1 MNIETLRNI
10 IQSAHVNFLIG
21 SGVSKPYLSTL
32 GNIEIWLTELNNNP
46 SNDKVKDAIVR
57 CSILFDYLNGVIIP
71 NLQATLSNHWKE
83 WKIMK
88 GRNISEEKQE
98 EGGKTQQEKLVR
110 SLGSTIENYKEFL
123 KSINTLIMARHT
135 NLHAKSVN
143 VFTTNIDMLVEFAS
157 RGLGISINDGF
168 SGREPAVFDDS
179 NFSKQEVRIS
189 PHLLKTSEITTINY
203 IKIHGSINWTMGENE
218 SIIADDALVNVQRV
232 KEAFSRI
239 QNSLIDVTKA
249 ADEFT
254 NPESASFMD
263 YLRDKVKYNS
273 NNKEEMMAGLNEA
286 ISLYSKII
294 MVNPTKR
301 KFRETVMDM
310 PFYELMRLYSNALER
325 ENSVMIV
332 AGFSFADEHL
342 TRITLRAAANNP
354 TLLIL
359 VLAYN
364 EDEKVS
370 ISKAIKKRGAIQNDN
385 IIIISPEEYKSENL
399 NNKSEIKINGIDGL
413 KYFDMESI
421 NKYILKPL
429 ASYTSN

>member
-1 MNIETLRNI
+1 
-10 IQSAHVNFLIG
+10 
-21 SGVSKPYLSTL
+21 
-32 GNIEIWLTELNNNP
+32 
-46 SNDKVKDAIVR
+46 
-57 CSILFDYLNGVIIP
+57 
-71 NLQATLSNHWKE
+71 
-83 WKIMK
+83 
-88 GRNISEEKQE
+88 
-98 EGGKTQQEKLVR
+98 
-110 SLGSTIENYKEFL
+110 
-123 KSINTLIMARHT
+123 MARHT

-239 QNSLIDVTKA
+239 QNSLIDVTKP

-294 MVNPTKR
+294 MVPTKR

-325 ENSVMIV
+325 ENSVLIV
-332 AGFSFADEHL
+332 SGFSFADEHL
-342 TRITLRAAANNP
+342 ARITLRAAASNP
-354 TLLIL
+354 TLYIL
-359 VLAYN
+359 VFAYN
-364 EDEKVS
+364 TTAKQE
-370 ISKAIKKRGAIQNDN
+370 ISKAFRNRGSIPNNN
-385 IIIISPEEYKSENL
+385 IIIMSPDDYKRNNSNSESKIIINDINEL
-399 NNKSEIKINGIDGL
+399 NN
-413 KYFDMESI
+413 FDMDSI

-429 ASYTSN
+429 ATSISN